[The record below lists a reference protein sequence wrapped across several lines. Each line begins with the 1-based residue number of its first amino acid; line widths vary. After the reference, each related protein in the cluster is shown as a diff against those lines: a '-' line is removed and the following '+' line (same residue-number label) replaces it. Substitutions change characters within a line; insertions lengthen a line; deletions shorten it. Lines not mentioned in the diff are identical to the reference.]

1 MNQHSRPKLT
11 EATKDISAHMIPL
24 AGSIFSPFHPSTQAS
39 CAYIISLPNMALN
52 VENDVTHP
60 HGHHVGLGR
69 PVVIVEHHHRQHH
82 AARHHHH
89 DAVEV
94 GAWEYWDQGQ
104 DWILLENDL

>member
-1 MNQHSRPKLT
+1 MVLFENVHPFF
-11 EATKDISAHMIPL
+11 
-24 AGSIFSPFHPSTQAS
+24 GS
-39 CAYIISLPNMALN
+39 NLN
-52 VENDVTHP
+52 VEKDVTHP

-69 PVVIVEHHHRQHH
+69 SVVVVEHHHRQHH

-104 DWILLENDL
+104 GRILLEEDDL